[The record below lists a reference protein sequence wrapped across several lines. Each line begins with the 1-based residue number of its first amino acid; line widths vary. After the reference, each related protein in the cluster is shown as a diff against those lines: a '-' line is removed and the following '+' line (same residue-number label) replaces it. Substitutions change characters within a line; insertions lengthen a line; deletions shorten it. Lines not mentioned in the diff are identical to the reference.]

1 MKTLRYWLR
10 ALIRSALLAFTI
22 WLFSAVWSRSSLAS
36 DNIMN
41 AVEASVK
48 DTVPQ
53 STWLEISF
61 GTFALFATSSALVSA
76 IPLRAFSVFSWWEKP
91 LVFGAPIAFAAIS
104 PLVGAPAPLLSFA
117 VIAVCLKLRLEKVD
131 KSKIR
136 QLPRGA

>member
-1 MKTLRYWLR
+1 
-10 ALIRSALLAFTI
+10 
-22 WLFSAVWSRSSLAS
+22 
-36 DNIMN
+36 MN

-76 IPLRAFSVFSWWEKP
+76 IPLRAFSMFSWWEKP

-104 PLVGAPAPLLSFA
+104 PLIGAPAPLLSFA
-117 VIAVCLKLRLEKVD
+117 VIAVCLKLRLEKVA
-131 KSKIR
+131 KSEIS
-136 QLPRGA
+136 QLMQDA